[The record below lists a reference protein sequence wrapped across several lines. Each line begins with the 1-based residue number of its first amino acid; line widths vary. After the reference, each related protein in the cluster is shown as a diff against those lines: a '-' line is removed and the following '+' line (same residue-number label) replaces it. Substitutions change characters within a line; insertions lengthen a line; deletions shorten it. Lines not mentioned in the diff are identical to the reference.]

1 MDNNQNDIKNISIF
15 AKKMRLNI
23 LNMAL
28 SAGSNSSHFGG
39 ALSIVEILAT
49 LFSSIMKR
57 NGKKLNHDRF
67 ILSKGHACLAYYA
80 ALSEI
85 GLIKKKEL
93 LTFITC
99 ISFYICYQK
108 FIYL

>member
-1 MDNNQNDIKNISIF
+1 MHTNQNDIKNISIF
-15 AKKMRLNI
+15 AKNMRLNI

-57 NGKKLNHDRF
+57 NGKKVSQDRF
-67 ILSKGHACLAYYA
+67 ILS
-80 ALSEI
+80 
-85 GLIKKKEL
+85 
-93 LTFITC
+93 
-99 ISFYICYQK
+99 
-108 FIYL
+108 